1 MTSKISYT
9 KALELSKNTPNQV
22 MNLILRDPDIG
33 DDAFRSIAMMAGATI
48 DDIFEMD
55 PTSEEARPR
64 TKEELIKYMREQQT
78 KQSGVR
84 VTPLLGFVSAGA
96 IAWYVRSTQLVS
108 RKRSTSSTRKKKTPT
123 AHAHG
128 GYALNDAE
136 LKDVRQ
142 GVGQGVGFVFGVLPN
157 VIQTPE
163 VYYGGGACII
173 LISGLS
179 MLYHRMSP
187 SLAQYE
193 VRQMETDQQTKR
205 LQLTKD
211 SRTRLRQFELDI
223 KQSAYKEKV
232 QLDKENRIQLFQM
245 QQQQSVLT
253 KGYNLTKCLLK
264 YKQQLKFV
272 PLFAS
277 VVLAY
282 GTLKSVAVN
291 KQQNNVFDAL
301 FYTHAV
307 QPTETAPAY
316 SGNLERINANLHACF
331 VQHQYSIKSK
341 QKSPAQC
348 KQMQKLTYCLIT
360 QNNKRWFQKNVH
372 LHVSHF
378 VLPNGQLRQS
388 PSSIAN
394 TIVKNRKLYEYLF
407 NVPMF
412 LSDIGSKVAG
422 MFTRKK
428 KKTT

>member
-142 GVGQGVGFVFGVLPN
+142 GVKKGLKNGSHYFDDNSKFGIGCVL
-157 VIQTPE
+157 
-163 VYYGGGACII
+163 
-173 LISGLS
+173 GLMLS
-179 MLYHRMSP
+179 LYHIASCRTDAKNKADQEKARHK
-187 SLAQYE
+187 LK
-193 VRQMETDQQTKR
+193 TDQHMKKLQVEEDKTKVT
-205 LQLTKD
+205 L
-211 SRTRLRQFELDI
+211 QFELDI
-223 KQSAYKEKV
+223 KQSAHKEKV
-232 QLDKENRIQLFQM
+232 QLAQENRIQLFQM